1 MDTFVCCKNCNL
13 KVKNGDMST
22 HQGSKRCQAAA
33 IIYKEK
39 LREAKE
45 KEFEEYF
52 LKLPLEKQQEI
63 FEREYEKF
71 MWKQHYG

>member
-13 KVKNGDMST
+13 KVKNGDMPT

-52 LKLPLEKQQEI
+52 LKLPVEKQQEI